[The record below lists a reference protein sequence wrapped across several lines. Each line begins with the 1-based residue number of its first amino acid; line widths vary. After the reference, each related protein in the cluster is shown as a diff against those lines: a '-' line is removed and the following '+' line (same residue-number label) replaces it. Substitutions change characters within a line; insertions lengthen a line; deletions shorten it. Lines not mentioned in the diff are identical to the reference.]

1 MKKEYNEIMYYISLL
16 GYLGFVMVFNIF
28 FFVIIYKILEKFF
41 ISSNILFII
50 FIIIGIFSGF
60 YNVYKLIMKKK

>member
-1 MKKEYNEIMYYISLL
+1 MKKEYSEIMYYISLL

-28 FFVIIYKILEKFF
+28 FFVIIYKVLEKFF
-41 ISSNILFII
+41 FSSSILFIV